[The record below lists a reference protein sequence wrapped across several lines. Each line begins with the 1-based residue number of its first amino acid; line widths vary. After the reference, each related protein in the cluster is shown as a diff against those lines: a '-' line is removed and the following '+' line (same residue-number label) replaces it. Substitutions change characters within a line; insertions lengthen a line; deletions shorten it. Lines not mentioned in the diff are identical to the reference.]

1 MMDPIVVARAGDR
14 LRFFYPDP
22 PRVRDIAWDA
32 LLTAGIHV
40 RKNLPPRA
48 AECYDEPTVQE
59 VVELFYRVA
68 ENLATAALGGYFHLP
83 VRTSDVAGWMLPAI
97 LQVGLARGGF
107 DVNFVWPDGRPIAQT
122 FTAWIE
128 KGLLT

>member
-14 LRFFYPDP
+14 LRFFYPDRP
-22 PRVRDIAWDA
+22 LVRDIGRDA
-32 LLTAGIHV
+32 LQTAATHV
-40 RKNLPPRA
+40 VQSSAPRA
-48 AECYDEPTVQE
+48 AECYDAPTVQE
-59 VVELFYRVA
+59 VVELCYRLA

-107 DVNFVWPDGRPIAQT
+107 DVNFV
-122 FTAWIE
+122 
-128 KGLLT
+128 